1 MDRQWSNQLRR
12 LGLAGAV
19 CFAMSLAAG
28 PALAAS
34 PISVEAVDNVFSG
47 QDRGLAVACGLTA
60 VDVHGHVRGSI
71 RRYADGT
78 VRDHIVQSLTYTTP
92 GGSGWVSESFARSG
106 RFGPPDSVS
115 VDGDLRTEVYH
126 DTLVGLTSL
135 WQGAR
140 TGVIAREAG
149 WITTEIVLVFDTSVE
164 PWGLRSVELST
175 LDSAG
180 PHPIA
185 EAGARLPDEV
195 LDTVCEELAA

>member
-1 MDRQWSNQLRR
+1 MDRRWSDQLRR

-28 PALAAS
+28 PALAAP
-34 PISVEAVDNVFSG
+34 PISVEAVDNEFTG
-47 QDRGLAVACGLTA
+47 QDPGLAAACGLTT
-60 VDVHGHVRGSI
+60 VNVHGQARGSV

-78 VRDHIVQSLTYTTP
+78 VRDHIVQTVTYTTP

-115 VDGDLRTEVYH
+115 VDGDLETDVYH

-140 TGVIAREAG
+140 AGVIVREAG

-164 PWGLRSVELST
+164 PWDLRSVEFST

-185 EAGARLPDEV
+185 ETGGGLPAEA
-195 LDTVCEELAA
+195 LDAVCEELAA